1 MTDQAILQQA
11 DPTASEA
18 RADGPRAGKLLP
30 ASFAQR
36 RLWFLDQL
44 DSGNSAYNLV
54 AALRLRGELDL
65 PALHWSLN
73 RIVDRHEALRTVFR
87 ADAAGEPQQYVAP
100 GLTVPL
106 SVTDLTREP
115 EAGRTERA
123 RALIEAETERVFDLA
138 RGPLIKTLAVR
149 LGERDHALAVICHHT
164 ICDGWSMA
172 RLFEEL
178 SELYAARTAGREP
191 VLAPLPLQFG
201 DYAARQHRELAG
213 PEAEKALD
221 HWRTRLADAPA
232 LLEIP
237 TTYPRPAVQGF
248 DGASHTMTI
257 GHETWQAV
265 RTAAQRNKAT
275 PFMVLLSVF
284 ALQLSRL
291 SGAEDLVVGSPSAGR
306 ARSELTPLI
315 GMFVNTLPLRVDLTG
330 DPAFEEVLRRVRRA
344 ALDAFPRQDVPLER
358 IVTELG
364 PERERSHDPLFQ
376 AMFAVQQPLT
386 TPDLAGVDA
395 DVFPVSPRTTFTDL
409 WLEIRPHDDGADCIF
424 RYRTEL
430 FDAEAVRRIARQYR
444 HVLRTALDD
453 PGTPLSRFSLT
464 DEEEA
469 GLLLGQW
476 SRGPA
481 AYAWDGPVHEAIDQQ
496 ARRTPDATAVVFEG
510 DRLSYAELACRAVQ
524 LARHLVERGAG
535 SDTPVAVCLP
545 RGTGLVTSALAVLA
559 AGSAYLPLSPEDP
572 PARLVQMLR
581 AVGAAHLLTTGE
593 LAPLLADAGAP
604 VTAVDAFAW
613 TRGSQDGPQGGPQDG
628 TPLAAGPVGPDHLA
642 YVIHTSGSTGAP
654 KAVGVPHRGLANRV
668 RSIQATHGLGPSDRV
683 LHKTP
688 CTFDVSVTE
697 LLWPLTTGATLVV
710 AAPGGHRDPAYL
722 VELIQRERVT
732 TAHFV
737 PPLLEAFLDEPGLD
751 RCASLRRVLCS
762 GQELP
767 RTTHD
772 RALARLPMLLYNA
785 YGPTEASVEVTEWQ
799 CAAPAAGAELAEDVR
814 VPIGRPVAGAE
825 TYVLDRELRPVPVGV
840 PGELYLGGEVL
851 ARGYLGQPALTADRF
866 VPHPYAATPG
876 ARLYRTGDLVRWR
889 ADGSLDFLG
898 RNDHQ
903 VKVRGVRVEPGEIEN
918 VLRAHPGVRE
928 AVVIATA
935 APEGAAGAELVG
947 YLVRRGAASADGS
960 GDGSGVSDGFGGG
973 DGFGMGDGSGAGD
986 GSGSG
991 DGFGSGDDEAF
1002 VAALRADLRDR
1013 LPGYMVPAHLV
1024 VLPAL
1029 PLNASGKVDRAALP
1043 APAATPAHDRV
1054 GPRDAVERT
1063 LADIWTQ
1070 VLGRPQDD
1078 VDEDFFA
1085 VGGDSLK
1092 SIQMVHRARE
1102 AGIVL
1107 RVGDVFH
1114 HPTISE
1120 LADHIRQS
1128 APLALHRNS
1137 AAADTREVR

>member
-1 MTDQAILQQA
+1 MIDHATL
-11 DPTASEA
+11 PTGPTGPAEA
-18 RADGPRAGKLLP
+18 VRPGSVAQPAETYDAARTYKILP

-54 AALRLRGELDL
+54 AALRLRGALDL

-87 ADAAGEPQQYVAP
+87 ADAAGEPQQHVAP
-100 GLTVPL
+100 GLTIPL
-106 SVTDLTREP
+106 PVTDLTGEP
-115 EAGRTERA
+115 EVGRAERA
-123 RALIEAETERVFDLA
+123 RTLIETETEHVFDLA
-138 RGPLIKTLAVR
+138 RGPLVKTLAVR

-164 ICDGWSMA
+164 VCDGWSMA

-191 VLAPLPLQFG
+191 DLAPLPLQFG
-201 DYAARQHRELAG
+201 DYAARQHRDLAG
-213 PEAEKALD
+213 PEAEQALD
-221 HWRTRLADAPA
+221 HWRTRLAGAPA
-232 LLEIP
+232 LLELP

-257 GHETWQAV
+257 SQETWQAV
-265 RTAAQRNKAT
+265 RSAARRHKAT

-330 DPAFEEVLRRVRRA
+330 DPSFDDVLRRVRRG

-386 TPDLAGVDA
+386 TPDLVGLDA

-430 FDAEAVRRIARQYR
+430 FDAAAVRRIARQYR
-444 HVLRTALDD
+444 HVLRTALDE
-453 PGTPLSRFSLT
+453 PGTPLSRFSLV
-464 DEEEA
+464 DEDEA
-469 GLLLGQW
+469 DLLLAQW

-481 AYAWDGPVHEAIDQQ
+481 AYPWDGPVHEAIDRQ
-496 ARRTPDATAVVFEG
+496 ARRTPDATAVAFEG
-510 DRLSYAELACRAVQ
+510 DRLSYGQLAYRAMQ
-524 LARHLVERGAG
+524 LARHLVERVAGA
-535 SDTPVAVCLP
+535 DAPVAVCLP
-545 RGTGLVTSALAVLA
+545 RGPGLVTSALAVLA

-581 AVGAAHLLTTGE
+581 AVGAAHLLTTGG
-593 LAPLLADAGAP
+593 LAPLLADAGVPA
-604 VTAVDAFAW
+604 TAVDAFSWA
-613 TRGSQDGPQGGPQDG
+613 DGPRDG
-628 TPLAAGPVGPDHLA
+628 TPLASGPVRPDQLA
-642 YVIHTSGSTGAP
+642 YVIHTSGSTGTP

-668 RSIQATHGLGPSDRV
+668 RSIQATHGLDPSDRV

-697 LLWPLTTGATLVV
+697 LLWPLTTGAALVV

-722 VELIQRERVT
+722 VELIERERVT

-737 PPLLEAFLDEPGLD
+737 PPLLEAFLEEPGLD

-767 RTTHD
+767 RTTRD
-772 RALARLPMLLYNA
+772 RALARLPARLYNA
-785 YGPTEASVEVTEWQ
+785 YGPTEASVEVTEWE
-799 CAAPAAGAELAEDVR
+799 CSATAANAGGGAGAELAEDVR

-825 TYVLDRELRPVPVGV
+825 TYVLDGELRPAPVGV
-840 PGELYLGGEVL
+840 PGELYLGGAVL
-851 ARGYLGQPALTADRF
+851 ARGYLGRPAQTADRF
-866 VPHPYAATPG
+866 VPHPYAPTPG

-918 VLRAHPGVRE
+918 ALRAHPGVRE
-928 AVVIATA
+928 AVVIATVPDGA
-935 APEGAAGAELVG
+935 GGTELIGYCVRQGAERAGGAALAHGASV
-947 YLVRRGAASADGS
+947 ASSAD
-960 GDGSGVSDGFGGG
+960 D
-973 DGFGMGDGSGAGD
+973 
-986 GSGSG
+986 
-991 DGFGSGDDEAF
+991 AF
-1002 VAALRADLRDR
+1002 VTALRAELRDR

-1024 VLPAL
+1024 ILPAL

-1043 APAATPAHDRV
+1043 APAAGAAAPDAVPAHDRV
-1054 GPRDAVERT
+1054 GPRNDTERT
-1063 LADIWTQ
+1063 LADIWAQ
-1070 VLGRPQDD
+1070 VLGRPQTD

-1092 SIQMVHRARE
+1092 SIQLVHRARE

-1120 LADHIRQS
+1120 LADHVRQS
-1128 APLALHRNS
+1128 TASRPAPTE
-1137 AAADTREVR
+1137 TREAR

>member
-1 MTDQAILQQA
+1 MTDQAVLQQA
-11 DPTASEA
+11 EPAEA
-18 RADGPRAGKLLP
+18 EDRADGVRAGKLLP

-54 AALRLRGELDL
+54 AALRLRGQLDL
-65 PALHWSLN
+65 AALHWSLN

-100 GLTVPL
+100 GLTIPL
-106 SVTDLTREP
+106 PVTDLTREP
-115 EAGRTERA
+115 EAGRTEMA
-123 RALIEAETERVFDLA
+123 RAFIEAETERVFDLA
-138 RGPLIKTLAVR
+138 RGPLLRTLAVR

-178 SELYAARTAGREP
+178 SELYAARTSGREP
-191 VLAPLPLQFG
+191 DLAPLPLQFG

-221 HWRTRLADAPA
+221 HWRDRLADAPA

-248 DGASHTMTI
+248 DGAAHTMTFDQ
-257 GHETWQAV
+257 ETWQAV

-275 PFMVLLSVF
+275 PFMLLLSVF

-291 SGAEDLVVGSPSAGR
+291 SGAENLVVGSPSAGR
-306 ARSELTPLI
+306 ARSELAPLI
-315 GMFVNTLPLRVDLTG
+315 GMFVNTLPLRVDLSG
-330 DPAFEEVLRRVRRA
+330 DPAFEEVLRRVRRS

-386 TPDLAGVDA
+386 TPHLTGVEA
-395 DVFPVSPRTTFTDL
+395 DVFPVTPRTTFTDL
-409 WLEIRPHDDGADCIF
+409 WLEIRPHDDGADCVF

-430 FDAEAVRRIARQYR
+430 FDAESVRRMARQYR

-481 AYAWDGPVHEAIDQQ
+481 AYAWDGPVHEMIDRQ

-510 DRLSYAELACRAVQ
+510 DRLSYAELAGRADE
-524 LARHLVERGAG
+524 LARHLVERGA
-535 SDTPVAVCLP
+535 SADAPVAVCLP

-613 TRGSQDGPQGGPQDG
+613 ADGPRDG
-628 TPLAAGPVGPDHLA
+628 TPMAAGPVGPDRLA
-642 YVIHTSGSTGAP
+642 YVIHTSGSTGTP

-668 RSIQATHGLGPSDRV
+668 RSIQATHGIGPSDRV

-697 LLWPLTTGATLVV
+697 LLWPLTTGAALVV

-722 VELIQRERVT
+722 VELIERERVT

-737 PPLLEAFLDEPGLD
+737 PPLLEAFLEEPGLD

-772 RALARLPMLLYNA
+772 RALARLPVRLYNA
-785 YGPTEASVEVTEWQ
+785 YGPTEASVEVTEWE
-799 CAAPAAGAELAEDVR
+799 CAAPPAGAELAEDVR

-840 PGELYLGGEVL
+840 PGELYLGGAVL

-866 VPHPYAATPG
+866 VPHPYAPTPG

-918 VLRAHPGVRE
+918 MLRAHAGVRE
-928 AVVIATA
+928 AVVIAA
-935 APEGAAGAELVG
+935 VPDGAAGAELVG
-947 YLVRRGAASADGS
+947 YLVRQGPVSAGGAEDDDAFAAAVGAYVRDG
-960 GDGSGVSDGFGGG
+960 G
-973 DGFGMGDGSGAGD
+973 
-986 GSGSG
+986 
-991 DGFGSGDDEAF
+991 
-1002 VAALRADLRDR
+1002 
-1013 LPGYMVPAHLV
+1013 PGYLFPANV
-1024 VLPAL
+1024 VVGPGW
-1029 PLNASGKVDRAALP
+1029 PLTGRGMLDRAALP
-1043 APAATPAHDRV
+1043 APAAAPAHDRV
-1054 GPRDAVERT
+1054 APRDGIERT
-1063 LADIWTQ
+1063 LAGIWTQ

-1120 LADHIRQS
+1120 LADHVRQS
-1128 APLALHRNS
+1128 TQRRS
-1137 AAADTREVR
+1137 ITADTQEVR